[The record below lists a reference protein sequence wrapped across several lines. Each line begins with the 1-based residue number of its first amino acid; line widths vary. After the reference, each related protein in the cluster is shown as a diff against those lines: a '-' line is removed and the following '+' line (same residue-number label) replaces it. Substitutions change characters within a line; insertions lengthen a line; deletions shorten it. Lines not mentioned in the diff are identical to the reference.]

1 VSIETPWS
9 RVPQYRVWTQACRLL
24 AQTGFPNLVLARAV
38 KPKMSKA
45 RLREVVRSEAL
56 TRNCSRCSTIP
67 SYEDFLGGGDEPRF
81 CDQAPVSSVGVLI
94 ASLKSVVA
102 QTAVACARSGRAKA
116 LGRKRAAYWR
126 ALGFPN
132 VAKPER

>member
-1 VSIETPWS
+1 MRISWEAVTS
-9 RVPQYRVWTQACRLL
+9 RVL
-24 AQTGFPNLVLARAV
+24 
-38 KPKMSKA
+38 KP
-45 RLREVVRSEAL
+45 RPVR
-56 TRNCSRCSTIP
+56 
-67 SYEDFLGGGDEPRF
+67 
-81 CDQAPVSSVGVLI
+81 SVGVLI

-102 QTAVACARSGRAKA
+102 QTPVACARSGRAKA